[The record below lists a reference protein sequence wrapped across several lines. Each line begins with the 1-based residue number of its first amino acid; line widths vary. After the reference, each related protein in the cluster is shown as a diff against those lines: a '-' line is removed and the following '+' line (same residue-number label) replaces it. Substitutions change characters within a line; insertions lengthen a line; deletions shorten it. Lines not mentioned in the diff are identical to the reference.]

1 MHLQCRTMTVA
12 YRTARLPQERTNDR
26 NHAQE
31 AVPAR
36 PHMRLMRNAIA
47 PIRRRLMDGEFNMQA
62 SLTTTLRGA
71 GRRALLP
78 ALTALAL
85 FAALPAAQAA
95 DQQETNAQ
103 IDSRLN
109 WQAARGAGTSSDAY
123 ARASAGERAYYGGH
137 HLRRYR

>member
-1 MHLQCRTMTVA
+1 
-12 YRTARLPQERTNDR
+12 
-26 NHAQE
+26 
-31 AVPAR
+31 
-36 PHMRLMRNAIA
+36 MRFMRNAIA

-103 IDSRLN
+103 MDSRLS
-109 WQAARGAGTSSDAY
+109 WQAARGTDVSDSY
-123 ARASAGERAYYGGH
+123 AQASPRERAYMH
-137 HLRRYR
+137 RHLHRDR